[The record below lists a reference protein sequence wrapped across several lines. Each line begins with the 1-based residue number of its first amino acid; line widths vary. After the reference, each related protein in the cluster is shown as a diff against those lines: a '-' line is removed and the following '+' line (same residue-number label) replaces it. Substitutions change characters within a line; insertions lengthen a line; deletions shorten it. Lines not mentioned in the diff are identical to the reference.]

1 MHKSMLCG
9 YTANFGI
16 TSTNKISSRFYLSTL
31 RADFAIA
38 KSGIII
44 RQKGGGDRMN
54 RHGFTL
60 IELIMVIVILGI
72 LAVVAIPRYID
83 LRADAANAAARG
95 VLGTL
100 RSQNAIMFSERVVG
114 ETFTTGAYTMGDIVA
129 ALTTSLQGF
138 TYGSAAT
145 TFIMTVGGNT
155 YTFTLNPTPNAPTTQ
170 GSIYAETA
178 TW

>member
-1 MHKSMLCG
+1 
-9 YTANFGI
+9 
-16 TSTNKISSRFYLSTL
+16 
-31 RADFAIA
+31 
-38 KSGIII
+38 
-44 RQKGGGDRMN
+44 MN

-72 LAVVAIPRYID
+72 LAVVAIPRYVD
-83 LRADAANAAARG
+83 LRADAANATARG

-114 ETFTTGAYTMGDIVA
+114 ETSGAYSMIDIVA
-129 ALTTSLQGF
+129 AITTSLQGF

-145 TFIMTVGGNT
+145 TFTMAVGGNT
-155 YTFTLNPTPNAPTTQ
+155 YTFTLSPAPNVPTTQ
-170 GSIYAETA
+170 GSIYASTA

>member
-1 MHKSMLCG
+1 
-9 YTANFGI
+9 
-16 TSTNKISSRFYLSTL
+16 
-31 RADFAIA
+31 
-38 KSGIII
+38 
-44 RQKGGGDRMN
+44 MN

-72 LAVVAIPRYID
+72 LAVVAIPRYVD
-83 LRADAANAAARG
+83 LRNDAANAAARG

-114 ETFTTGAYTMGDIVA
+114 ETTGAYTMGEIVA
-129 ALTTSLQGF
+129 AITTSLQGF

-145 TFIMTVGGNT
+145 TFTMLVGGNT

-170 GSIYAETA
+170 GSVYAETA